1 MDQSVK
7 PQIKPFVLYILLII
21 FLILGLTYFFSTS
34 NEITNNN
41 INQNASNSAD
51 MKKKQYSSLPKMSI
65 SSEKK
70 YFLTMTTDK
79 GKIKIELFNP
89 ENPVTVNNFVFLAK
103 EGFYEGTVFHRIV
116 KDFMIQ
122 GGDPKG
128 DGTGGPGYKFNDE
141 KITRDYTKGMIA
153 MANSGPNTNGSQFF
167 IMLKD
172 TPLPKNYV
180 IFGKVVEGLEVV
192 DRIGKSETI
201 DNGFGEESKPTQL
214 TKIEKVTIE
223 EK

>member
-7 PQIKPFVLYILLII
+7 PQIKPFVIYILLII
-21 FLILGLTYFFSTS
+21 GVITGLIFFFSS
-34 NEITNNN
+34 NNSTLNNN
-41 INQNASNSAD
+41 INQIISNSAD
-51 MKKKQYSSLPKMSI
+51 MKKKQYSSPPKMSI
-65 SSEKK
+65 LSDKK
-70 YFLTMTTDK
+70 YFASVTTDK
-79 GKIKIELFNP
+79 GVVKLELYNT
-89 ENPVTVNNFVFLAK
+89 EDPVTVNNFVFLAK

-141 KITRDYTKGMIA
+141 KITRDYTKGTIA
-153 MANSGPNTNGSQFF
+153 MANSGPDTNGSQFF
-167 IMLKD
+167 IMLKE

-180 IFGKVVEGLEVV
+180 IFGKVIEGLEIVEK
-192 DRIGKSETI
+192 IGQSETV
-201 DNGFGEESKPTQL
+201 DNGYGEKSKPTQL
-214 TKIEKVTIE
+214 TRIEKVTIE

>member
-1 MDQSVK
+1 MV
-7 PQIKPFVLYILLII
+7 
-21 FLILGLTYFFSTS
+21 
-34 NEITNNN
+34 
-41 INQNASNSAD
+41 
-51 MKKKQYSSLPKMSI
+51 
-65 SSEKK
+65 
-70 YFLTMTTDK
+70 TDK
-79 GKIKIELFNP
+79 GKVRIELFNA
-89 ENPVTVNNFVFLAK
+89 EDPVTVNNFVYLAK
-103 EGFYEGTVFHRIV
+103 EGFYDGTVFHRIV

-141 KITRDYTKGMIA
+141 KITRDYTKGIIA

-180 IFGKVVEGLEVV
+180 IFGKVVDGPEVV
-192 DRIGKSETI
+192 DKIGQSETI
-201 DNGFGEESKPTQL
+201 DNGSGEKSKPVQL